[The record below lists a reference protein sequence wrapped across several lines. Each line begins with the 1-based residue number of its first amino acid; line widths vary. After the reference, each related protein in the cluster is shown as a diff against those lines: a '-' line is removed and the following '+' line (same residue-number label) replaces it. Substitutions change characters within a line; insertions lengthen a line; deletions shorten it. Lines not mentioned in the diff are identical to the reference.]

1 MSTGTTPIYVDI
13 ESLLDLRQAI
23 LSKLMGPKD
32 LVEFINSEEYNFRNT
47 DIFKKVDMTKY
58 EEIYNTM
65 TIDLLQRST
74 VTFIVNTIRTKLMN
88 LEKRN
93 ALYGESK
100 KPEVVLNVHPFELT
114 QAQADTL
121 QNLLFIKL
129 DKKCLISIISK
140 PVEEV
145 GPFFIKNMDFTACYI
160 YRASRWIEQHTDTLN
175 NIKLPDTLL
184 YFPAVYKVEDD
195 TNEIEKIKKLGFKD
209 IFGYVEF
216 LLSSAVNINFLPIVF
231 YNNIVT
237 SSILVDKYNEGLSKT
252 SLGESDGN
260 IGSEV

>member
-1 MSTGTTPIYVDI
+1 MTDTSKIYVDI

-32 LVEFINSEEYNFRNT
+32 LVEFINSDEYNFRNT
-47 DIFKKVDMTKY
+47 DNFKNVDMIKY
-58 EEIYNTM
+58 EEIYSNM
-65 TIDLLQRST
+65 TVDLLQRST
-74 VTFIVNTIRTKLMN
+74 VTFIANTLRTKLMN

-93 ALYGESK
+93 ALYSETK
-100 KPEVVLNVHPFELT
+100 KPEVVLNVYPFDLI

-129 DKKCLISIISK
+129 DKKCLVSVINK

-145 GPFFIKNMDFTACYI
+145 GPFFIKSMEFTACYI
-160 YRASRWIEQHTDTLN
+160 YRASRWIEQHTETLN

-184 YFPAVYKVEDD
+184 YFPAIYKVEDD
-195 TNEIEKIKKLGFKD
+195 TNEIDKIKKLGFKD

-252 SLGESDGN
+252 SLGETDGD
-260 IGSEV
+260 S

>member
-1 MSTGTTPIYVDI
+1 MSETSKIYVDI

-23 LSKLMGPKD
+23 LSKLMDPKSLLD
-32 LVEFINSEEYNFRNT
+32 FINSEEYNFRNT
-47 DIFKKVDMTKY
+47 DNFTNVDMTKY
-58 EEIYNTM
+58 EEIYKSM

-100 KPEVVLNVHPFELT
+100 KPEVFFNIYPFNVT
-114 QAQADTL
+114 QAQADAL

-129 DKKCLISIISK
+129 GKCCLVSIINK
-140 PVEEV
+140 PIKEV
-145 GPFFIKNMDFTACYI
+145 GPFFIKSMNFTACFI
-160 YRASRWIEQHTDTLN
+160 YRVSEWIEQHTDSLN
-175 NIKLPDTLL
+175 NIKLHDTLI
-184 YFPAVYKVEDD
+184 YFPSIYKVEDVD
-195 TNEIEKIKKLGFKD
+195 NEIEKIRKLGFRD

-237 SSILVDKYNEGLSKT
+237 SSILIDNYNKDLSKT
-252 SLGESDGN
+252 SLGDNDGN
-260 IGSEV
+260 ISDEV